1 MQGAEGF
8 EFQGDNGKAVLLLHG
23 YTGSASEMRPLG
35 EYLHKHGYTVL
46 CPLLPGH
53 GTTVG
58 TVNSFAQISLD
69 ILAEV

>member
-1 MQGAEGF
+1 MRRLQGAEGF

-35 EYLHKHGYTVL
+35 EYLHKQGYTVL

-53 GTTVG
+53 GTTVEELKG
-58 TVNSFAQISLD
+58 NYY
-69 ILAEV
+69 